1 MFKQLF
7 PIAWV
12 FLVLITGIL
21 VCLGAIAWM
30 LLRPPAAE
38 AQLREGMEFVREV
51 LRHAAA

>member
-7 PIAWV
+7 PITWIFIA
-12 FLVLITGIL
+12 LITGIL
-21 VCLGAIAWM
+21 ICLAAIAWM

-38 AQLREGMEFVREV
+38 AQLHTGMEFVREV